1 MSIINETLL
10 LLLPI
15 VGVFAIG
22 CSIALLALGKMID
35 RFPTGDESK
44 RERSLASPIESTKI
58 AVLIF
63 WVLFIIGIWAVIQET
78 RFGLI
83 LGITTLFAG
92 CLFMFTALGFSF
104 AVLSTM
110 RSRQNR
116 IEKPV
121 LQVGTQDEIVTI
133 SQQGYEQPAIV
144 SRKRQTNFL
153 TGLMLDTISK
163 KD

>member
-1 MSIINETLL
+1 MMNEILL

-35 RFPTGDESK
+35 RFPTGDEAK
-44 RERSLASPIESTKI
+44 RERGLASPIESTKI
-58 AVLIF
+58 SVVIF
-63 WVLFIIGIWAVIQET
+63 WVLFIIGIWALLQET

-83 LGITTLFAG
+83 LGITTLFAI

-110 RSRQNR
+110 RSRAGAK
-116 IEKPV
+116 KPV
-121 LQVGTQDEIVTI
+121 MQVGTPEEIVTI
-133 SQQGYEQPAIV
+133 SQEPYGKPAIV
-144 SRKRQTNFL
+144 SRKRQNNFL
-153 TGLMLDTISK
+153 TGIMMDTMLK